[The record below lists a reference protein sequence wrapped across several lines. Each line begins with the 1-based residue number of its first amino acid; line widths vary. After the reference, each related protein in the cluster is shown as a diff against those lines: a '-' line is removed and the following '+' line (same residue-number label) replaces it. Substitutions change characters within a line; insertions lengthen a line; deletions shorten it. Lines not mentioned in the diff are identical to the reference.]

1 LLRPIRELKIPFELM
16 KNHALQHLAAFTLA
30 TATVSASD
38 WRQYVGPNFDRTT
51 AEALKVSA
59 FPAGGPKALWRVPM
73 PNGFSS
79 FAVADGRAFT
89 QIAREVGGVEQEVVL
104 AVDADTGKEL
114 WSQTVGMTR
123 YGHDGGNAGAR
134 GNTGGDGPRSTP
146 TVDGDHVFVLSSD
159 LVLTSFEAASGK
171 EVWKKDL
178 LKEHGGKNITWK
190 NAASPVIDGDMI
202 FVAAGGGKGQALL
215 ALRKRD
221 GGVLWKT
228 EDDAMTH
235 ATPTVAELHG
245 VRQVIFFTQKGLVSV
260 ATRSGMV
267 LWRQDFPFRIS
278 TAASPVVS
286 GNIVYCAAGYGVG
299 AGAYSITKSGT
310 TWSSRE
316 LWRSPGDKP
325 VANHW
330 STPVV
335 KNGFLYGMFSFKEYG
350 DGPLKCVDIA
360 TGKVMWEQAG
370 FGQGNVI
377 LSGDTIIA
385 LADDGQL
392 VLVAANSREYTE
404 LARAKV
410 LDGKCWS
417 TPVLSKGRIYARS
430 TKEGVCL
437 DVSGE

>member
-1 LLRPIRELKIPFELM
+1 MKSIPLRHLVVLTLTTA
-16 KNHALQHLAAFTLA
+16 ALQAG
-30 TATVSASD
+30 D

-51 AEALKVSA
+51 PETLASKQ
-59 FPAGGPKALWRVPM
+59 FPAGGPKAAWRVPM

-79 FAVADGRAFT
+79 FSVADGRAFT
-89 QIAREVGGVEQEVVL
+89 QITRDVDGVEQEVVL
-104 AVDADTGKEL
+104 AVAADTGKEL
-114 WSQTVGMTR
+114 WSQPVGIKK
-123 YGHDGGNAGAR
+123 YGHDGGNAGAS

-146 TVDGDHVFVLSSD
+146 SVDGDRVFVLSSD
-159 LVLTSFEAASGK
+159 LVLTCLEAASGK
-171 EVWKKDL
+171 AVWKRDL
-178 LKEHGGKNITWK
+178 LKDHGGKNISWK
-190 NAASPVIDGDMI
+190 SAASPVIDGDLI
-202 FVAAGGGKGQALL
+202 FVAGGGVGQALI
-215 ALRKRD
+215 ALNKTD
-221 GGVLWKT
+221 GQVKWKT
-228 EDDAMTH
+228 QDDAMTH
-235 ATPTVAELHG
+235 ATPLVTDLHG

-260 ATRSGMV
+260 ATASGEL
-267 LWRQDFPFRIS
+267 LWRQEFPFRVS
-278 TAASPVVS
+278 TAATPVVS
-286 GNIVYCAAGYGVG
+286 GSIVYCAAGYGVG
-299 AGAYSITKSGT
+299 AGAYTVTRNGDKWTSK
-310 TWSSRE
+310 E

-377 LSGDTIIA
+377 LSGDTVIA

-392 VLVAANSREYTE
+392 VLVDTNSRKYTE

-410 LDGKCWS
+410 IDGKCWS
-417 TPVLSKGRIYARS
+417 TPVLSNGRIYARS

-437 DVSGE
+437 DVSGK

>member
-1 LLRPIRELKIPFELM
+1 MKIP
-16 KNHALQHLAAFTLA
+16 ALQPFLMITLVA
-30 TATVSASD
+30 GTLGAGD
-38 WRQYVGPNFDRTT
+38 WHQYVGPGFDRSTPET
-51 AEALKVSA
+51 LATSA

-79 FAVADGRAFT
+79 FTTAGNRAFT
-89 QIAREVGGVEQEVVL
+89 QITREVDGVEQEVL
-104 AVDADTGKEL
+104 IAVAADSGKEL
-114 WSQTVGMTR
+114 WAQPVGIKK

-134 GNTGGDGPRSTP
+134 GNGGGDGPRSTP
-146 TVDGDHVFVLSSD
+146 TVDGDRVFVLSSD

-171 EVWKKDL
+171 EVWKRDL
-178 LKEHGGKNITWK
+178 LKEHDGKNISWK
-190 NAASPVIDGDMI
+190 NAASPVIDGDRI
-202 FVAAGGGKGQALL
+202 FVAGGGRGQALL
-215 ALRKRD
+215 AIRKTD
-221 GGVLWKT
+221 GEILWKA

-235 ATPTVAELHG
+235 ATPVVAELHG

-260 ATRSGMV
+260 SPQKGDV
-267 LWRQDFPFRIS
+267 LWRQDFPFRVS

-299 AGAYSITKSGT
+299 AGAYRITKNGNQ
-310 TWSSRE
+310 WSSKE
-316 LWRSPGDKP
+316 IWRSPGDKP

-335 KNGFLYGMFSFKEYG
+335 KNGFLFGMFSFKEYG

-360 TGKVMWEQAG
+360 TGKVMWEKSG

-377 LSGDTIIA
+377 LSGDTVIA

-392 VLVAANSREYTE
+392 VLVAAEANEYRE

-410 LDGKCWS
+410 LEGKCWS
-417 TPVLSKGRIYARS
+417 TPILSHGRIYARS

-437 DVSGE
+437 DVSGK